1 MTRPSTRRPRRRVAQ
16 QDTRRVIRVLT
27 EGEITEPEYLT
38 AWTRYNR
45 RHVRL
50 DISDRGMTPKTL
62 VSRAREHVRKNRPMK
77 RRAPDYDEIWCVFD
91 IDEHPD
97 VPQAIEEARQG
108 GIEIA
113 VSNPCFELWLVLHA
127 QAQTAHIERQPAQ
140 RLFRRS
146 GAHTQQGDSSSRSEQ
161 AHRRLRD
168 CEAARDRP
176 QGAPRRQRFPTAGEP
191 EYGRLASR
199 GQPSDH
205 PVTATKPCLSRDA
218 VPVRSTSA
226 RDAGRAPSSCRRP
239 GLRPPPAGPRPT

>member
-127 QAQTAHIERQPAQ
+127 PAQTAHIERQPEQ
-140 RLFRRS
+140 RLSAEVGLTRNK
-146 GAHTQQGDSSSRSEQ
+146 AIPP
-161 AHRRLRD
+161 
-168 CEAARDRP
+168 AARNRLIDAFETAKQRAIDLKVRHAGNGFP
-176 QGAPRRQRFPTAGEP
+176 PRAN
-191 EYGRLASR
+191 
-199 GQPSDH
+199 PSTD
-205 PVTATKPCLSRDA
+205 VWRVVDS
-218 VPVRSTSA
+218 
-226 RDAGRAPSSCRRP
+226 
-239 GLRPPPAGPRPT
+239 LRTTQ